1 MTDYLVGFRKPN
13 RTRMRER
20 KEKEYAGLLTLASGW
35 FKEESKDKVAFM
47 DMKQIFKKVTE
58 RLKPG

>member
-1 MTDYLVGFRKPN
+1 
-13 RTRMRER
+13 MRVR